1 MLVRVLIER
10 HIKEGHEAEAADMIL
25 EMRKQ
30 ATSFPGY
37 VSGVTLTD
45 TADAR
50 TIVIVS
56 TWHSREEWQKWDS
69 SEEHR
74 AAAKNIA
81 LPTNPEQIEGKVNGV
96 RIVLL
101 TQFLK
106 KAS

>member
-74 AAAKNIA
+74 AAAKNIDPLLDAPISVRTFVNPWDA
-81 LPTNPEQIEGKVNGV
+81 LLE
-96 RIVLL
+96 
-101 TQFLK
+101 
-106 KAS
+106 